1 MQVVCNANKLAS
13 LVKKKKKK
21 QNWLDYYQLK
31 YSRDQSQRPQMKV
44 ILKIQSDSLLLFPKP
59 NFGFDLNSYGS
70 WMFQTGFLGL
80 WGGKVDAIDYHIS
93 EIEKLSEEVS
103 SFNFLSKFPDLSKIL
118 NLLFFFFL
126 SI

>member
-118 NLLFFFFL
+118 NLFFFL